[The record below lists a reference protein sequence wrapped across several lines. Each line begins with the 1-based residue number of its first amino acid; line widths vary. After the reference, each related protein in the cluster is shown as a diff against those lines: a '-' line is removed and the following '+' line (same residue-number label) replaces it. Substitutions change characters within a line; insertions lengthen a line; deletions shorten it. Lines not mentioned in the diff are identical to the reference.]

1 MSLLDDVKRA
11 RGENTTQ
18 AQQQFT
24 TSTSSSSN
32 SLLQRVK
39 IARGELQP
47 QSPVVQPT
55 APTQTFTQK
64 VGGFISGAAEKTK
77 TLVSTG
83 FQKLIGDND
92 TILQLSQDDLLKR
105 IYKAKM
111 SGQDASNM
119 QKTLLAV
126 NEAQKP
132 EASPLKKITTGL
144 AVRTM
149 RAGVQL
155 QSSAAGFG
163 ASLLDS
169 ITQITERRL
178 KDDIKILESN
188 PLYKPEEIQKI
199 KDKPIKTREISN
211 AIKKWS
217 DETRVDNPVFA
228 EKVVE
233 GAGSMIGY
241 TMIALAT
248 KSASP
253 LTYNLLES
261 LTESGSVYE
270 EQRKKGKSIEEAS
283 KSADI
288 TLVGNLVVNR
298 LLNIFDA
305 KYEQLKPIKRAFQN
319 AGIEGTQEAAQQ
331 IISNV
336 TTDRPWHEGV
346 LEAAGIGA
354 TLGGITTVVLP
365 TGERVTLDENTKK
378 ITKVE
383 PGKPPVIIQP
393 QEASVQEEEKPVE
406 VIPVVPV
413 TKQQPDLSKVTSEKD
428 KQDYETILKPKIDAL
443 PSVKSDEVVV
453 IQTGASEY
461 VDTQIDEAL
470 SRGVNENTKV
480 MVVNKNDI
488 SLTDNNEKNLRGERL
503 LKTPTTGIKQTIKQD
518 HLEALKSEARKYK
531 SADGG
536 FYGTDEA
543 GWKLVNNSNG
553 KISTERLYLLK
564 QEAELY
570 PNVKKFIENFDDS
583 DLTKSQLT
591 DIYNQATAEKK
602 QSNPEVRKKIEDYIS
617 KRNTV
622 KFREADEKNLI
633 AQHNLSEANI
643 LHADK
648 MGGLPLPSIAI
659 SRKETP
665 LEGFG
670 EITLIADNRLYDP
683 ANRSNKVFNSDAYSP
698 RYPSVTYQFDTKKA
712 ERALN
717 PIFEEIKG
725 YYKDSHF
732 SPRYLESNYSKAV
745 AMLQQSSFE
754 DDGRRALENDFLLQ
768 GYFAKQN
775 GATKDN
781 DITEVRKIIE
791 KNNNEYQIFIDDLF
805 NQIDP
810 SEKLFKGYT
819 YSGRRKYQEHT
830 LDNVVKT
837 MKSEMKSGESFLYG
851 VGTLRSKVANKYTKL
866 SQIKKDRNKIT
877 SAKNMVKIKSGFE
890 DRWSDLIEKGTNGY
904 AVGDSQSFT
913 NAVIDGIK
921 RGNIQSEL
929 SEYGYNTK
937 IVPDLIEFLK
947 VLKDAP
953 TEYFEVKVQRRVGLD
968 EFIGAIVPKDTQK
981 RVIDIL
987 KKNGLK
993 VVTYNENTESR
1004 SEKISENFSREM
1016 FRVKDD
1022 VKQFTGKSITDEQEK
1037 QLIDLNRKI
1046 FGDDDVKITLQIMAN
1061 TKALGS
1067 SKDGI
1072 ITIVDGQADPKATF
1086 YHEAVHKYIDVFTT
1100 REEQVQ
1106 LFEAGVEK
1114 YKTDN
1119 LNTVEENIA
1128 EDFIKYA
1135 KDREGITGAIRKIF
1149 DKIISRIKLYLG
1161 NEDKITKLY
1170 QEILNPIEKKSV
1182 SGDKFTSRV
1191 FERLQEENKDLTGEL
1206 LVDRVRLQEDAEK
1219 AVDLIAKDKQKAY
1232 RIAMGEEKSDAITST
1247 ATNIAMAEEALREG
1261 NTKLYADLVKNRSI
1275 AQTRRG
1281 QEISAERGSVTD
1293 NSTSRYV
1300 KELLS
1305 IRLENV
1311 GRSYLKDL
1319 RPGKATDKEQA
1330 NNVIDRKVAA
1340 FEKKV
1345 KANKI
1350 DVKTALKLL
1359 DEITCI

>member
-119 QKTLLAV
+119 QKTLLAI

-298 LLNIFDA
+298 FLNIFDA
-305 KYEQLKPIKRAFQN
+305 KYEQLKPIQRAFQN
-319 AGIEGTQEAAQQ
+319 AGIEGAQEAAQQ

-336 TTDRPWHEGV
+336 TTDRPWYEGV

-354 TLGGITTVVLP
+354 TLGGITTVALP
-365 TGERVTLDENTKK
+365 SGEMVTLDENTKK

-393 QEASVQEEEKPVE
+393 QKVKEELTVTGKGKEEEPVEKPLSPTDRGE
-406 VIPVVPV
+406 VIPGLKEEVIVGRG
-413 TKQQPDLSKVTSEKD
+413 EA
-428 KQDYETILKPKIDAL
+428 KQDP
-443 PSVKSDEVVV
+443 
-453 IQTGASEY
+453 
-461 VDTQIDEAL
+461 
-470 SRGVNENTKV
+470 
-480 MVVNKNDI
+480 
-488 SLTDNNEKNLRGERL
+488 
-503 LKTPTTGIKQTIKQD
+503 
-518 HLEALKSEARKYK
+518 LEALKTEARKYK
-531 SADGG
+531 SAEEFVQRMEKGRAKW
-536 FYGTDEA
+536 GTSTVRINPVQNAIDHSPYVGKPGKKVEIFRVTPGNIEA
-543 GWKLVNNSNG
+543 GDFVFTSKVDAEKYMARQKDITPGTIKSMIVDSSEIAPAFDMNTQINNRYIGTNKYKNIKPGFSSVESIYVPKEVQG
-553 KISTERLYLLK
+553 KS
-564 QEAELY
+564 
-570 PNVKKFIENFDDS
+570 
-583 DLTKSQLT
+583 LT

-602 QSNPEVRKKIEDYIS
+602 QSKPEVKKPA
-617 KRNTV
+617 K
-622 KFREADEKNLI
+622 KK
-633 AQHNLSEANI
+633 
-643 LHADK
+643 
-648 MGGLPLPSIAI
+648 
-659 SRKETP
+659 TP
-665 LEGFG
+665 DR
-670 EITLIADNRLYDP
+670 DN
-683 ANRSNKVFNSDAYSP
+683 
-698 RYPSVTYQFDTKKA
+698 
-712 ERALN
+712 
-717 PIFEEIKG
+717 
-725 YYKDSHF
+725 
-732 SPRYLESNYSKAV
+732 
-745 AMLQQSSFE
+745 
-754 DDGRRALENDFLLQ
+754 
-768 GYFAKQN
+768 
-775 GATKDN
+775 
-781 DITEVRKIIE
+781 
-791 KNNNEYQIFIDDLF
+791 
-805 NQIDP
+805 
-810 SEKLFKGYT
+810 
-819 YSGRRKYQEHT
+819 
-830 LDNVVKT
+830 
-837 MKSEMKSGESFLYG
+837 
-851 VGTLRSKVANKYTKL
+851 
-866 SQIKKDRNKIT
+866 
-877 SAKNMVKIKSGFE
+877 
-890 DRWSDLIEKGTNGY
+890 
-904 AVGDSQSFT
+904 
-913 NAVIDGIK
+913 
-921 RGNIQSEL
+921 
-929 SEYGYNTK
+929 
-937 IVPDLIEFLK
+937 
-947 VLKDAP
+947 
-953 TEYFEVKVQRRVGLD
+953 
-968 EFIGAIVPKDTQK
+968 
-981 RVIDIL
+981 
-987 KKNGLK
+987 
-993 VVTYNENTESR
+993 
-1004 SEKISENFSREM
+1004 
-1016 FRVKDD
+1016 
-1022 VKQFTGKSITDEQEK
+1022 
-1037 QLIDLNRKI
+1037 
-1046 FGDDDVKITLQIMAN
+1046 
-1061 TKALGS
+1061 
-1067 SKDGI
+1067 
-1072 ITIVDGQADPKATF
+1072 
-1086 YHEAVHKYIDVFTT
+1086 
-1100 REEQVQ
+1100 
-1106 LFEAGVEK
+1106 
-1114 YKTDN
+1114 
-1119 LNTVEENIA
+1119 
-1128 EDFIKYA
+1128 
-1135 KDREGITGAIRKIF
+1135 
-1149 DKIISRIKLYLG
+1149 
-1161 NEDKITKLY
+1161 
-1170 QEILNPIEKKSV
+1170 
-1182 SGDKFTSRV
+1182 KFTSRV

-1247 ATNIAMAEEALREG
+1247 ATNIALAEEALREG

-1281 QEISAERGSVTD
+1281 QEISAERGSITD

-1319 RPGKATDKEQA
+1319 QPGKATNKEKA
-1330 NNVIDRKVAA
+1330 NNVIDRKVSA